1 VNALIEGNSL
11 VCPNMLTFITLP
23 ADFASDVANTSSD
36 ILSSFSPYIILII
49 GVLLAGVV
57 LEIVIGAIRHR

>member
-1 VNALIEGNSL
+1 
-11 VCPNMLTFITLP
+11 MLTFITLP